1 MDLSSFGVDVK
12 KEKAPEQIISKDL
25 DINMSDLKQTH
36 KIQEI
41 ERFLPWFMK
50 YQLEDISTLPKTK
63 AIKQIDSFFESKDT
77 KKSILL
83 VGSPGSGKTSTLL
96 AYAKAYN
103 LEVVELN
110 ASDVRSKKSITEF
123 LNEILRSKSLFNQEK
138 LILIDEADGIS
149 GTYDRG
155 GVNEIISMMKTS
167 KFKFVFTANIKESN
181 QVKALKKVATLIDF
195 EEHTKELHHSIAQR
209 IFKKEEIIYDEK
221 TLVDFIEHHKSTDIR
236 GFINDLQ
243 AHSSINKEFIP
254 SDVFEKRSYKAKIE
268 ELIFDILNSKNAKE
282 ALEKS
287 SYQDVLIDDIILYLE
302 ENIIQLQ
309 PNMRLKAF
317 LELSKADVYKKRIYR
332 WQYWRYLVYI
342 YFYSS
347 YAINTFAQEEENT
360 TISKIEQNQRLL
372 KGWIF
377 GSKVLS
383 LKGRTKLQK
392 QKEEDVT
399 PIEEFANLIHRSYT
413 KTRKEDLGYLY
424 MFLQDEQLCE
434 DLEERGIL
442 NDKIR
447 SSLEYCFG

>member
-12 KEKAPEQIISKDL
+12 KEQAPAQIISKDL

-63 AIKQIDSFFESKDT
+63 AIKQIDDFFNSKIP

-96 AYAKAYN
+96 AYARTYN

-155 GVNEIISMMKTS
+155 GVNEIISMMKNS
-167 KFKFVFTANIKESN
+167 KHKFVFTANIKESN

-195 EEHTKELHHSIAQR
+195 EEHTKELHLSIAQR
-209 IFKKEEIIYDEK
+209 IFEKEEITYDK
-221 TLVDFIEHHKSTDIR
+221 KVLDDFIEHHKSTDIR

-268 ELIFDILNSKNAKE
+268 ELVYDILNSKNARE

-309 PNMRLKAF
+309 PSPRLKAF
-317 LELSKADVYKKRIYR
+317 LEISKADVYKKRIYK
-332 WQYWRYLVYI
+332 WQYWRYLVYM

-347 YAINTFAQEEENT
+347 YAINVHAQEDNQL
-360 TISKIEQNQRLL
+360 ISKIEQNQRLL

-399 PIEEFANLIHRSYT
+399 PIEEFANLIHRSYS

-424 MFLQDEQLCE
+424 LFLQDKELCD

-442 NDKIR
+442 NDKIKQ
-447 SSLEYCFG
+447 SLEYCFS